1 MKVKR
6 ANRIY
11 CQGELSVDLHD
22 TKGNVDHIQCNGD
35 QSAYLCNELRI
46 GLSTRY
52 VKNTF
57 LKFQD
62 SLHCRICVEGKH
74 GTAVVVQCMKEPSPI
89 RCLSIY
95 QIGDGGGSQGF
106 SIYIV
111 I

>member
-1 MKVKR
+1 MPLLPLVLILGTVWKLRTKRNPAICMKVKR
-6 ANRIY
+6 ANRND

-57 LKFQD
+57 LTFQD
-62 SLHCRICVEGKH
+62 SLHCRFCVEGKH
-74 GTAVVVQCMKEPSPI
+74 GTAVVVQ
-89 RCLSIY
+89 
-95 QIGDGGGSQGF
+95 
-106 SIYIV
+106 
-111 I
+111 